1 MAEKTGWDEALSAR
15 RGLSMGQKYIGLS
28 VTLLLLMLAAAV
40 YSFVQAN
47 RASDETHLTT
57 EVVEPVDRELSDLA
71 QSTSGEAL
79 SVERALRYGG
89 PQINDPVRAQE
100 QEGRFTQLSGQVGTA
115 IARLARHIDA
125 YQAQATRADIAVAL
139 GRLDIELQTV
149 QREHQRYQN
158 SARRLLGSATTM
170 RPDQIGILEAQTQ
183 RQEVAL
189 ITAVERL
196 TAETGKLAAATE
208 AGEGRS
214 ISRSKLA
221 SQENLALAIAA
232 FLAGSLLSFLFT
244 RRMVGRV
251 HRLIRGT
258 HEVRRG
264 NLDISLPA
272 TAGDEIE
279 QLTDAFSAMVS
290 ELRSKV
296 TMRQTFGN
304 YMDPRVVDRL
314 LSEDRAV
321 LEAGERRNMTVF
333 FADLKGFS
341 AISET
346 LTPTALV
353 KLINRY
359 LSLVSQPIHE
369 NEGVIDKYIGDAV
382 MAYWGEPFTQGDPVL
397 GACRAALAQRRQLD
411 VLQVELPE
419 LLGLRRG
426 APEVKARIGLAT
438 GDVVVGSIGSSRS
451 KSFTIMGDTVNIASR
466 LEGANKIY
474 GTTIIADE
482 ATIER
487 VRPHIEA
494 RELDMMAALGKSEAV
509 RIFEILGE
517 SGGIEPGVL
526 ELRDLFEAGLAAYR
540 GRDWTGAAD
549 RFAECQRIAPADVPS
564 GLFLERIRIFQKTPP
579 GPDWTGI
586 WVNDIK

>member
-1 MAEKTGWDEALSAR
+1 MAEKTASDEALSPR
-15 RGLSMGQKYIGLS
+15 RGLSMGQKYVGLS

-47 RASDETHLTT
+47 RASDETHLGND
-57 EVVEPVDRELSDLA
+57 VIEPLDRELSDLA
-71 QSTSGEAL
+71 RNTSGEAL

-89 PQINDPVRAQE
+89 PQINDPVRARE
-100 QEGRFTQLSGQVGTA
+100 QRGRFDEQSVRVGAA
-115 IARLARHIDA
+115 IAKLAGHIDA
-125 YQAQATRADIAVAL
+125 YQARTGYTDIAVAL
-139 GRLDIELQTV
+139 GRLDLELQAV
-149 QREHQRYQN
+149 KREHQRYQE
-158 SARRLLGSATTM
+158 SVKALLSPASGMRR
-170 RPDQIGILEAQTQ
+170 DQIGVLEAHTQ
-183 RQEVAL
+183 QQEVAL
-189 ITAVERL
+189 IAAVERL
-196 TAETGKLAAATE
+196 TAETGKLAVMSE

-221 SQENLALAIAA
+221 SQENLLLAIVA
-232 FLAGSLLSFLFT
+232 FLAGSLLSLLFT

-264 NLDISLPA
+264 NLDVSLPA

-279 QLTDAFSAMVS
+279 QLTNAFSAMVD

-304 YMDPRVVDRL
+304 YLDPRVVDRL
-314 LSEDRAV
+314 LGEDRAV

-333 FADLKGFS
+333 FADLQGFS

-359 LSLVSQPIHE
+359 LSLVSEPIHE
-369 NEGVIDKYIGDAV
+369 HQGVIDKYIGDAV
-382 MAYWGEPFTQGDPVL
+382 MAYWGEPFTQGDAAL
-397 GACRAALAQRRQLD
+397 GACRAALAQRQQLE
-411 VLQVELPE
+411 VLRVELPE

-474 GTTIIADE
+474 GTSIIADE
-482 ATIER
+482 ATVDR
-487 VRPHIEA
+487 VRMHIEV
-494 RELDMMAALGKSEAV
+494 RELDMMAALGKSESV

-517 SGGIEPGVL
+517 RGEVAPGL
-526 ELRDLFEAGLAAYR
+526 LDMRDLFEAGLAAYR
-540 GRDWTGAAD
+540 AGDWKTAAG
-549 RFAECQRIAPADVPS
+549 RFAECRRIAPADVPS
-564 GLFLERIRIFQKTPP
+564 QLFQERVRVFQETPP
-579 GPDWTGI
+579 AADWAGV